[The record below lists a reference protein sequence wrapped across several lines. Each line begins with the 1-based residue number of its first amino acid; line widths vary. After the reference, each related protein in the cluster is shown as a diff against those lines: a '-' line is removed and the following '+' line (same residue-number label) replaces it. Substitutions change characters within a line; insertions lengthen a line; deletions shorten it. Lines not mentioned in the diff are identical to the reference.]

1 MPAALLEGAGV
12 TRLRAIPVVVVG
24 AALVVFLT
32 TRALA
37 SGPEGIEAIS
47 LKSDIPWMEVELQS
61 AGAYELSGD
70 ELRDVLLTAG
80 WHPSHLQA
88 AARVAGCES
97 GWHPEA
103 VGHAGE
109 LGLFQIHKVHLQA
122 GGPDEQ
128 RLLMDPLVNAR
139 VALLIWQQQGWE
151 PWSCGWAA
159 TAGGP
164 ENR

>member
-1 MPAALLEGAGV
+1 V
-12 TRLRAIPVVVVG
+12 TRLRAIPFAVAG

-37 SGPEGIEAIS
+37 SGPDGIEAIS
-47 LKSDIPWMEVELQS
+47 LDDDIPWMVVELQS
-61 AGAYELSGD
+61 AGDYELTGD
-70 ELRDVLLTAG
+70 QLRDVLLTAG
-80 WHPSHLQA
+80 WHTDDLHA

-109 LGLFQIHKVHLQA
+109 LGLFQIHSVHLAA

-139 VALLIWQQQGWE
+139 VALLIWQQQGWA

-159 TAGGP
+159 EG
-164 ENR
+164 